1 MDRAKAEI
9 AILKPDI
16 DRVLAAV
23 SYIIH
28 ISEKSGALF
37 TQYDVIKSMFLAD
50 RAHLNKYGRLI
61 SSDNYVAMV
70 HGPVATVAYDLLK
83 QNPILMRKY
92 RLDSLPWKMNRGQN
106 GKNTYHSSDVSWIDM
121 VLAPSDKKLLEWAV
135 TTIQSLDFGQIR
147 RLTHED
153 KAYLDAWEDEGDRK
167 QYQMSLGLL
176 FDNDN
181 FERARELS
189 DLSRL

>member
-28 ISEKSGALF
+28 LAETSDVLF
-37 TQYDVIKSMFLAD
+37 TQYDVVKSMFLAD

-61 SSDNYVAMV
+61 SSDNYVAMI
-70 HGPVATVAYDLLK
+70 HGPVASVAYDLLK
-83 QNPILMRKY
+83 QNPLLLRKFGIKT
-92 RLDSLPWKMNRGQN
+92 LPWKMDKGQN
-106 GKNTYHSSDVSWIDM
+106 GKNTYHSSDVTCIDDI
-121 VLAPSDKKLLEWAV
+121 LSPSDKKLLEWAV
-135 TTIQSLDFGQIR
+135 ATIQSLDFGQIR

-153 KAYLDAWEDEGDRK
+153 KAYLDAWEDEGSRK

-181 FERARELS
+181 FDRARELS